1 MKRIVLF
8 AIILSF
14 LLQIVFVGH
23 AIGVPAV
30 ESDIKISYSHN
41 PDDDFVPGEVL
52 VSIKKEYSSLDKE
65 WSIDDFSGI
74 AISSITDL
82 MYIDNEESIN
92 WVNSGEF
99 RQILRLELYENSK
112 EAVLNAIEEL
122 DKLEFVRTAAPNQS
136 YEIEFPQEEV
146 VSVATKSNLAQ
157 SGDGSVIETKK
168 L

>member
-1 MKRIVLF
+1 MKRKLIIALLLSLSLLIYCFSIYCF
-8 AIILSF
+8 AETNDL
-14 LLQIVFVGH
+14 
-23 AIGVPAV
+23 
-30 ESDIKISYSHN
+30 ISEQDEKVYGNYSVQ
-41 PDDDFVPGEVL
+41 DDFAPGEVL
-52 VSIKKEYSSLDKE
+52 ISIKKEYSLPNKE

-122 DKLEFVRTAAPNQS
+122 DKLEFVRTAAPNS
-136 YEIEFPQEEV
+136 IRGRFY
-146 VSVATKSNLAQ
+146 
-157 SGDGSVIETKK
+157 D
-168 L
+168 